1 MKKVILYFL
10 VFVLG
15 FVGVSLWSFWL
26 VVRPAKII
34 FNQSPSD
41 FNLTAEELTLE
52 TEDGINLSA
61 WFVDSEEKRAL
72 VLLHGY
78 PAEKSDMLSIASSL
92 HHDFALLLLDFRYFG
107 KSEGCYTTLGAKERL
122 DLQAA
127 LNFLES
133 KGYEQIGVMGFSLG
147 GATALLTAAEDKRID
162 SVVSY
167 AAFSDLRILGQETYS
182 RLFVLKYPLVELMLL
197 WSRVLSG
204 ETVTNSSPLNA
215 AKNITVPV
223 FIVHT
228 KKDEQISF
236 SHAMRLKESLA
247 ENQKA
252 EFYFPEQ
259 GLHGELPVDF
269 NSRIK
274 NFFERTL

>member
-107 KSEGCYTTLGAKERL
+107 KSEGYYTTLGVKERL

-204 ETVTNSSPLNA
+204 ETVTSLSPLNA

-236 SHAMRLKESLA
+236 SHAMRLKELLI

>member
-107 KSEGCYTTLGAKERL
+107 KSEGYYTTLGVKERL

-204 ETVTNSSPLNA
+204 ETVTSLSPLNA